1 MARPH
6 IEPWVDLDQPYKPFT
21 LRGFP
26 KGAWYKVLSLDPE
39 TGACSLKMRFDA
51 GYRRPP
57 GMSYSDLELF
67 VLRGR
72 VRVGDAEY
80 GEGHY
85 LFVPAG
91 VAMEALSSRDGFEA
105 LVFYNDSE
113 PSFLESDRDHRLA
126 LREGLVS
133 TSSYE
138 DAPWI
143 TTARF
148 SPGVA
153 TGCAVKPLRVDP
165 LTRATTFLYCMVP
178 EYAQDNISYHDCAE
192 ESYHIWGT
200 SWMLQFG
207 EIPTGGYFWRPPYI
221 NHGSFRSKRGCIALG
236 RTDSEL
242 YNYFHFNPW
251 TNPDEN
257 ASRAAAALYRKRP
270 QLWDWVEEEG
280 HNHPHGP
287 PDFEHPDVTLSP
299 GARGR

>member
-6 IEPWVDLDQPYKPFT
+6 IEPHVELDEGYKKFS
-21 LRGFP
+21 LSDFP
-26 KGAWYKVLSLDPE
+26 GGSRYKVLSLDRE
-39 TGACSLKMRFDA
+39 TGACSLKMQFDA

-67 VLRGR
+67 ILEGRAQIGERIYGRGQ
-72 VRVGDAEY
+72 Y
-80 GEGHY
+80 F
-85 LFVPAG
+85 FVPAG
-91 VAMEALSSRDGFEA
+91 LTLGAMSSSDGFEA
-105 LVFYNDSE
+105 LVFYNDGA
-113 PSFLESDRDHRLA
+113 PTFVESDQDHELA
-126 LREGLVS
+126 VKEASVCINA
-133 TSSYE
+133 YM

-143 TTARF
+143 GVPRR

-153 TGCAVKPLRVDP
+153 TGCLVKPLRIDP
-165 LTRATTFLYCMVP
+165 MTKAVTFMYSMTA
-178 EYAQDNISYHDCAE
+178 EFIQDNISYHDCSE

-221 NHGSFRSKRGCIALG
+221 NHGAFASRYGCIALG

-251 TNPDEN
+251 TTPDQN
-257 ASRAAAALYRKRP
+257 ASRAAAHLYREKRR
-270 QLWDWVEEEG
+270 LWDWTLMHG

-287 PDFEHPDVTLSP
+287 DDFEHP
-299 GARGR
+299 